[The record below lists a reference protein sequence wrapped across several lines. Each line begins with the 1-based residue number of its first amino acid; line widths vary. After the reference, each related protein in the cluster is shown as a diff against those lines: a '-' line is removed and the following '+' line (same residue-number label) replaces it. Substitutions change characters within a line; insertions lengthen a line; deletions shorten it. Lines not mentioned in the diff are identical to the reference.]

1 MTSSGGLGDEV
12 GEGGCLVV
20 MDLFVSQAGTVSAAL
35 HACEPCVHLKIRIH
49 IRAKNKGTH

>member
-20 MDLFVSQAGTVSAAL
+20 MDLYVSQAGTVSAAL
-35 HACEPCVHLKIRIH
+35 HACEPCVHLKIRVH
-49 IRAKNKGTH
+49 IIAKNKDSH

>member
-35 HACEPCVHLKIRIH
+35 HACEPCVHLKIRVH
-49 IRAKNKGTH
+49 IIAKDKDSH